1 MVLKSDG
8 YSSDH
13 IRLNHFVFWSSAIS
27 IGIFGLLFVLF
38 PEKSQFWLTYVQEQ
52 VNHFFGWYYMLV
64 IVLCLGFVGWL
75 AFSKVGQIP
84 LGKDDDKP
92 EFSYLAWTSML
103 FSAGIGI
110 ALLYYGV
117 AEPVDHFLRPPEGEA
132 GTIQAARN
140 AMTYSF
146 LHWGIHGWVLY
157 ALLGVTLGYFAF
169 RQNLPLAL
177 RSALYPI
184 FGERVHG
191 LVGDFVDGF
200 GILATVISLVT
211 NLGIGALVLV
221 SGICYLLPQIPD
233 NSATLITAVLI
244 MMFVATITTVV
255 GIEKGLAW
263 LSRINL
269 RLLYALL
276 LFVFL
281 TGPTNHL
288 LNGLVQN
295 TGDYLNNF
303 IGKSFDMYLYN
314 QKDSGWLGSWT
325 VFYWAWWIAWA
336 PFVGMFI
343 ARISKGRTIR
353 EVVLGVCLIPLGFT
367 LAWISV
373 FGNTAIYFILNQKQK
388 VLGDMV
394 LTDPALSLF
403 KLLEYLPFNPYV
415 AGIVVVI
422 CFVLFLTPV
431 GSGTLMIA
439 NLSSKG
445 GTNDSDSPIWLRV
458 FWSVV
463 ITIVSIGLLL
473 AGSFNSMQSAVVL
486 CGLPF
491 SVIILLYMFGLAKA
505 LKQDDFDPQLV
516 KKQLAVSKD
525 ISVPSNCDQNKV
537 TEVL

>member
-1 MVLKSDG
+1 MVSKSHEG
-8 YSSDH
+8 SESEH
-13 IRLNHFVFWSSAIS
+13 VRLNLFVFGSSAVS

-52 VNHFFGWYYMLV
+52 ANQLFGWYYMLV
-64 IVLCLGFVGWL
+64 IVGCIGFIAWL
-75 AFSKVGQIP
+75 AFSRFGQIP

-92 EFSYLAWTSML
+92 EFGYLAWVSML

-117 AEPVDHFLRPPEGEA
+117 AEPVDHFLRPPEGEG
-132 GTIQAARN
+132 GTIQAARD
-140 AMTYSF
+140 AMMYSF

-169 RQNLPLAL
+169 RLDLPLAL

-184 FGERVHG
+184 FGQKIYG
-191 LVGDFVDGF
+191 LIGDCVDGF

-221 SGICYLLPQIPD
+221 SGISYLLPEIP
-233 NSATLITAVLI
+233 NNNITLISVVLV
-244 MMFVATITTVV
+244 MMVVATITTVV

-295 TGDYLNNF
+295 IGDYLNHF
-303 IGKSFDMYLYN
+303 VVKSFDVYLYN
-314 QKDSGWLGSWT
+314 QKASAWLGSWT

-367 LAWISV
+367 LAWLSI
-373 FGNTAIYFILNQKQK
+373 FGNTAIDLILNQKQK
-388 VLGDMV
+388 ILGDMV

-439 NLSSKG
+439 NLSTKG
-445 GTNDSDSPIWLRV
+445 GSSESDSPIWLRI

-463 ITIVSIGLLL
+463 ITLVSVGLLL
-473 AGSFNSMQSAVVL
+473 AGSFHSMQSAVVL

-491 SVIILLYMFGLAKA
+491 SVIILLYMFGMRKA
-505 LKQDDFDPQLV
+505 LLQDHFKPQPPISLSQQTPQQEHSSQDP
-516 KKQLAVSKD
+516 S
-525 ISVPSNCDQNKV
+525 
-537 TEVL
+537 

>member
-1 MVLKSDG
+1 MPNSSDG
-8 YSSDH
+8 FFSER
-13 IRLNHFVFWSSAIS
+13 IRLNLFVFWSSAIS
-27 IGIFGLLFVLF
+27 IGVFGLLFVLF
-38 PEKSQFWLTYVQEQ
+38 PEQSQFWLTYVQEQ
-52 VNHFFGWYYMLV
+52 VNHLFGWYYMLV
-64 IVLCLGFVGWL
+64 IVACLGFVAWL
-75 AFSKVGQIP
+75 AFSRVGHIP
-84 LGKDDDKP
+84 LGKDQDKP
-92 EFSYLAWTSML
+92 EFGYLAWVSML

-117 AEPVDHFLRPPEGEA
+117 AEPVDHFLRPPEGEG
-132 GTIQAARN
+132 GTVQAARD
-140 AMTYSF
+140 AMMYSF

-157 ALLGVTLGYFAF
+157 ALIGVTLGYFAF
-169 RQNLPLAL
+169 RLDLPLAL

-184 FGERVHG
+184 FGSRIYG
-191 LVGDFVDGF
+191 LMGDFVDGF
-200 GILATVISLVT
+200 GILATVIALVT

-221 SGICYLLPQIPD
+221 SGIVYLVPDIP
-233 NSATLITAVLI
+233 NNHTTLIAVVLL
-244 MMFVATITTVV
+244 MMFVATITTVI

-269 RLLYALL
+269 RLLYVLL

-295 TGDYLNNF
+295 VGDYLSQF
-303 IGKSFDMYLYN
+303 IAKSFDVYLYDQQAN
-314 QKDSGWLGSWT
+314 TWLGSWT

-367 LAWISV
+367 LAWISI
-373 FGNTAIYFILNQKQK
+373 FGNTAIHLILDQKHK

-394 LTDPALSLF
+394 LADPALSLF
-403 KLLEYLPFNPYV
+403 KFLEYLPFNPYV
-415 AGIVVVI
+415 AGIVVMI

-445 GTNDSDSPIWLRV
+445 GSNESDSPIWLRI

-473 AGSFNSMQSAVVL
+473 AGSFDAMQSAVVL

-491 SVIILLYMFGLAKA
+491 SVIIVLYMFGLAKA
-505 LKQDDFDPQLV
+505 LKQDQYHPQPPQAV
-516 KKQLAVSKD
+516 TRATQSSQLR
-525 ISVPSNCDQNKV
+525 
-537 TEVL
+537 TEEPEVM

>member
-1 MVLKSDG
+1 MVSKSKDG
-8 YSSDH
+8 FSSER
-13 IRLNHFVFWSSAIS
+13 IRLNLFVFWSSAIS
-27 IGIFGLLFVLF
+27 IGVFGLLFVGF
-38 PEKSQFWLTYVQEQ
+38 PEQSQFWLTYVQEQ
-52 VNHFFGWYYMLV
+52 VNQLFGWYYMLV
-64 IVLCLGFVGWL
+64 IILCLGFVAWL
-75 AFSKVGQIP
+75 AFSRVGQIP
-84 LGKDDDKP
+84 LGKNQDKP
-92 EFSYLAWTSML
+92 EFGYLAWVSML

-117 AEPVDHFLRPPEGEA
+117 AEPVDHFLRPPEGEG
-132 GTIQAARN
+132 GTIQAARD
-140 AMTYSF
+140 AMMYSF
-146 LHWGIHGWVLY
+146 MHWGIHGWVLY
-157 ALLGVTLGYFAF
+157 ALIGVTLGYFAF
-169 RQNLPLAL
+169 RLDLPLAL

-184 FGERVHG
+184 FGPRIYG
-191 LVGDFVDGF
+191 WIGDFVDGF

-221 SGICYLLPQIPD
+221 SGITYLLPEIP
-233 NSATLITAVLI
+233 NIHGTLIAVVLV
-244 MMFVATITTVV
+244 MMAVATITTVV

-295 TGDYLNNF
+295 MGDYLNNF
-303 IGKSFDMYLYN
+303 IAKSFDMYLYDQSAN
-314 QKDSGWLGSWT
+314 SWLGSWT

-367 LAWISV
+367 LAWISI
-373 FGNTAIYFILNQKQK
+373 FGNTAIHLILNQKQQA
-388 VLGDMV
+388 LGEMV
-394 LTDPALSLF
+394 LADPALSLF
-403 KLLEYLPFNPYV
+403 KFLEFLPFNPV
-415 AGIVVVI
+415 IAGIVVMI

-445 GTNDSDSPIWLRV
+445 GSNESDSPIWLRI

-473 AGSFNSMQSAVVL
+473 AGSFDAMQSAVVL

-491 SVIILLYMFGLAKA
+491 SVILLLYMFSLAKA
-505 LKQDDFDPQLV
+505 LKQDQYHPQQPRV
-516 KKQLAVSKD
+516 
-525 ISVPSNCDQNKV
+525 V
-537 TEVL
+537 TEEVQLLHQPAKEPEVM

>member
-1 MVLKSDG
+1 M
-8 YSSDH
+8 
-13 IRLNHFVFWSSAIS
+13 
-27 IGIFGLLFVLF
+27 
-38 PEKSQFWLTYVQEQ
+38 
-52 VNHFFGWYYMLV
+52 
-64 IVLCLGFVGWL
+64 
-75 AFSKVGQIP
+75 
-84 LGKDDDKP
+84 
-92 EFSYLAWTSML
+92 
-103 FSAGIGI
+103 
-110 ALLYYGV
+110 
-117 AEPVDHFLRPPEGEA
+117 
-132 GTIQAARN
+132 
-140 AMTYSF
+140 
-146 LHWGIHGWVLY
+146 
-157 ALLGVTLGYFAF
+157 
-169 RQNLPLAL
+169 
-177 RSALYPI
+177 
-184 FGERVHG
+184 
-191 LVGDFVDGF
+191 
-200 GILATVISLVT
+200 T

-221 SGICYLLPQIPD
+221 SGICYLIPEIPD

-244 MMFVATITTVV
+244 MMFVATVTTVV

-303 IGKSFDMYLYN
+303 MGKSFDMYLYN
-314 QKDSGWLGSWT
+314 QKASGWLGSWT

-367 LAWISV
+367 LAWISI
-373 FGNTAIYFILNQKQK
+373 FGNTAIHLILNQKQK

-394 LTDPALSLF
+394 LSDPALSLF
-403 KLLEYLPFNPYV
+403 KLLEYLPFNPYI

-445 GTNDSDSPIWLRV
+445 GTSDSDSPIWLRI

-505 LKQDDFDPQLV
+505 LKQDDFDPNV
-516 KKQLAVSKD
+516 AKKQLAISQD
-525 ISVPSNCDQNKV
+525 ISIPSNCDQNKV